1 MLPPNS
7 AIDQAK
13 EFGLK
18 AVDYEIVDVSDVEQY
33 MSKVD
38 VQCRLLETGIRIIF
52 HSNILTL

>member
-38 VQCRLLETGIRIIF
+38 AQCRLLETRIRIIF
-52 HSNILTL
+52 HSKMLTL